1 MPTPRGLPPLAP
13 EDHVCERCG
22 LDYSTVIVAEAV
34 DTVRGL
40 PERYRAAV
48 SEVPVA
54 DRGTRP
60 GPDVWSV
67 AEYVCHV
74 RDVYVAYTI
83 RMYRTRTED
92 NPAVEPLFNE
102 LRAARFAYAGRDLD
116 PVLDELAYDVAGWST
131 EVART
136 RADGWD
142 RTCTRLPHEQRTAR
156 WLVRQA
162 LHEGLHHL
170 LDVEEIALR
179 IRKQS
184 PQTS

>member
-1 MPTPRGLPPLAP
+1 VPTPRGLPPLAP
-13 EDHVCERCG
+13 EDHVCDRCG
-22 LDYSTVIVAEAV
+22 IDYWTMVVAEAL
-34 DTVRGL
+34 DTVRSL

-60 GPDVWSV
+60 ETGVWSV

-83 RMYRTRTED
+83 RLYRTRTED
-92 NPAVEPLFNE
+92 NPAVEPMLND
-102 LRAARFAYAGRDLD
+102 LRAARFGYAGRDLG
-116 PVLDELAYDVAGWST
+116 PVLDELSDDVTGWSA
-131 EVART
+131 EVARIP
-136 RADGWD
+136 ADGWN
-142 RTCTRLPHEQRTAR
+142 RTCTRLPHEPRTAR

-162 LHEGLHHL
+162 VHEGMHHL